1 MTKPAKNKAA
11 TKRLAAKSPTKA
23 STAKLSV
30 TTDQDKRLA
39 KNAALNAWRAAH
51 RDEVNAKMRAW
62 RKSRSTDRQKGR
74 VAK

>member
-1 MTKPAKNKAA
+1 MTKPPKKKAA
-11 TKRLAAKSPTKA
+11 TKALVAKNPAKA
-23 STAKLSV
+23 STAKPSI

-39 KNAALNAWRAAH
+39 KNAALNAWRASH

-62 RKSRSTDRQKGR
+62 RNSRNADRLKGR